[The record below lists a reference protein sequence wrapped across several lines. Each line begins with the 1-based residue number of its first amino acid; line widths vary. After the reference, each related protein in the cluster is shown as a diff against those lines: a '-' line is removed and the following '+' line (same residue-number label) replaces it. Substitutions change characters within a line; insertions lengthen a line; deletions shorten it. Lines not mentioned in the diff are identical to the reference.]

1 MLGMMDDLPEVAMMA
16 YDRHLDVVGATLT
29 ARALHPI
36 YRPGTNLARFTYL
49 DGHVNRDLDDWNQ
62 KADSIAAALRASL
75 RVHPEDATFL
85 TLVGEL
91 TASSEVFADAW
102 ARDTQNPREVV
113 VLIRHGGVG
122 VMRLTQRQLHLG
134 EGSEDTLVVLT
145 GSDAES
151 RAKLASLREMEAD

>member
-29 ARALHPI
+29 AQALHPI

-75 RVHPEDATFL
+75 LVHPEDSAFL
-85 TLVGEL
+85 SLVGEL
-91 TASSEVFADAW
+91 TASSERFADAW
-102 ARDTQNPREVV
+102 ARNTVNPREVV
-113 VLIRHGGVG
+113 ILIRHGGVG
-122 VMRLTQRQLHLG
+122 MMRLTQRQLRLG
-134 EGSEDTLVVLT
+134 DGSEDTLVVLT

-151 RAKLASLREMEAD
+151 TAKLLSLREWEVD